1 MTDRLSIRRVGVIG
15 AGVMGRGVAQAIAQA
30 GYSVV
35 LTDVSET
42 HLDAAR
48 AGIREAVRFHKLLAG
63 NQTTNRPPEEVIA
76 SILFTTDRAPLGE
89 VDYVVENVTERWG
102 DKEPVYRML
111 DAVCPPSCILAANTS
126 AIPITQIAAATRR
139 PSRVVGMHFMNPVPI
154 RPAVEVIRG
163 YHTSEETLQVSIDLL
178 ASMGKKSIVV
188 NDAPGFVS
196 NRVLMLAI
204 NEALFLL
211 QEQVATAEDIDR
223 IFKECVGHRM
233 GPLETA
239 DLIGLDTILLSLEVL
254 FGQFND
260 PKFRPCP
267 LLRRFVA
274 AGLHGRKSGRGIFS
288 YS

>member
-1 MTDRLSIRRVGVIG
+1 
-15 AGVMGRGVAQAIAQA
+15 
-30 GYSVV
+30 
-35 LTDVSET
+35 
-42 HLDAAR
+42 
-48 AGIREAVRFHKLLAG
+48 
-63 NQTTNRPPEEVIA
+63 
-76 SILFTTDRAPLGE
+76 
-89 VDYVVENVTERWG
+89 
-102 DKEPVYRML
+102 
-111 DAVCPPSCILAANTS
+111 
-126 AIPITQIAAATRR
+126 
-139 PSRVVGMHFMNPVPI
+139 
-154 RPAVEVIRG
+154 
-163 YHTSEETLQVSIDLL
+163 
-178 ASMGKKSIVV
+178 MGKKSIVV